1 MRRYFSKEDFI
12 CFLNLL
18 EENKESDV
26 FIERLED
33 NSIEKYPFI
42 KMQFNGS
49 TIILYED
56 PSGSI
61 GIIQDT
67 PVAPWEDYAE
77 GVFEN
82 LEPGGECKVF
92 INVWE
97 DK

>member
-82 LEPGGECKVF
+82 LEQEGEYKVF
-92 INVWE
+92 INVRR

>member
-61 GIIQDT
+61 GIIKDT

-82 LEPGGECKVF
+82 LEQEGEYKVF
-92 INVWE
+92 INVRR